1 MNNIQQIRRRCGIN
15 QEELALELSVDRS
28 TVAKW
33 ETGKS
38 LPRAE
43 MLIKLASVLN
53 CTVDELLTG
62 TPANKGA

>member
-1 MNNIQQIRRRCGIN
+1 MGIKTARTKAGMS
-15 QEELALELSVDRS
+15 QEQLAIKLGIERS

-43 MLIKLASVLN
+43 LLLDIASILKCSVEMLLRK
-53 CTVDELLTG
+53 DE
-62 TPANKGA
+62 ANGA

>member
-1 MNNIQQIRRRCGIN
+1 MGIKTARTKAGMS
-15 QEELALELSVDRS
+15 QEQLAIKLGIERS

-43 MLIKLASVLN
+43 LLLDIASILKCSVEMLLRK
-53 CTVDELLTG
+53 DESS
-62 TPANKGA
+62 N

>member
-1 MNNIQQIRRRCGIN
+1 MGIKTARTKAGMS
-15 QEELALELSVDRS
+15 QEQLAIKLGIERS

-43 MLIKLASVLN
+43 LLLDIASILKCSVEMLLRK
-53 CTVDELLTG
+53 DES
-62 TPANKGA
+62 AN

>member
-1 MNNIQQIRRRCGIN
+1 VGIKTARTKAGMS
-15 QEELALELSVDRS
+15 QEQLAIKLGIERS

-43 MLIKLASVLN
+43 LLLDIASILKCSVEMLLRK
-53 CTVDELLTG
+53 DES
-62 TPANKGA
+62 AN

>member
-1 MNNIQQIRRRCGIN
+1 MIIKEKRIAAGLT
-15 QEELALELSVDRS
+15 QEVLARMLGVSQA
-28 TVAKW
+28 TVAMW

-62 TPANKGA
+62 TPANK